1 MREENRNKKLKNKVI
16 LQKKLHVKQRE
27 KMEESIKRF
36 KDLRIWQKGI
46 EIVSDI
52 YILTKKF
59 PKEELYSLTSQIR
72 RSAISIPSNIAEGF
86 RRYHNKEYKQFL
98 YISLGSC
105 AELETQIAIAKNL
118 EYITEGKEIEL
129 TEKLDHICR
138 MTSNLIKKL

>member
-1 MREENRNKKLKNKVI
+1 M
-16 LQKKLHVKQRE
+16 QKKYTGKTRR
-27 KMEESIKRF
+27 KMEEVIKEF
-36 KDLRIWQKGI
+36 KDLKIWQKGI

-52 YILTKKF
+52 YITTKKF

-98 YISLGSC
+98 YIALGSC

-118 EYITEGKEIEL
+118 KYITEDKETEL
-129 TEKLDHICR
+129 IEKLDHLCR